1 MASLSA
7 FERAMSYDPHEHT
20 DAIVRHLRQKVE
32 KLETRVKELIDSR
45 GYSLGE
51 LDWIIPHQ
59 ANGHIAGLFAERFPE
74 TEGRVFVT
82 ADRLGNLGSAAI
94 WSSFD
99 ALRRSGKLERGQ
111 RVLILGAEASKYLY
125 GGFVYTH

>member
-1 MASLSA
+1 MKMTRLS
-7 FERAMSYDPHEHT
+7 MT
-20 DAIVRHLRQKVE
+20 LGM
-32 KLETRVKELIDSR
+32 LIIFSACTT
-45 GYSLGE
+45 
-51 LDWIIPHQ
+51 PHQ
-59 ANGHIAGLFAERFPE
+59 SNGHIAGMFGERFPE
-74 TEGRVFVT
+74 TKGRVFVT

-99 ALRRSGKLERGQ
+99 ELRRSGELERGQ